1 MTSQSFIGVIRKE
14 FISGHSLEF
23 LDLIG
28 RRWSVQTRQNK
39 CIDFKLWF
47 MVLRHCATLLAP
59 LPWAWGPGPKELTP
73 ALSVPHPPTDP
84 QQMLPSH
91 ACCLHNLCN
100 CSTILPKPGELQV
113 HLFSND
119 VQWSNK
125 QGHEASLGNDLLGT
139 KHPHKVQ
146 ICSIRHAGF
155 QQASLHRRL
164 NQQPNKHVYHRPWWK
179 RQKKRKKIPGTSL
192 WEAGPHH
199 AD

>member
-1 MTSQSFIGVIRKE
+1 MREAASYLIIKDIKQYDKSKLHWSYKEGIHQWTQSGIFG
-14 FISGHSLEF
+14 L
-23 LDLIG
+23 LG

-47 MVLRHCATLLAP
+47 MVLRH
-59 LPWAWGPGPKELTP
+59 WVWGPGPRELTP

-125 QGHEASLGNDLLGT
+125 QGHEASLGNHLLGT

-155 QQASLHRRL
+155 Q
-164 NQQPNKHVYHRPWWK
+164 
-179 RQKKRKKIPGTSL
+179 
-192 WEAGPHH
+192 
-199 AD
+199 